1 MVTGGFRRRD
11 VMEQAISSGGAD
23 LIGVGRPLCVMTDAP
38 AQILQGLAE
47 LPRFEAQLA
56 LLPTWLAFLN
66 RIKIVRTVAS
76 FGVQYWYYAQLEMLG
91 STSRAAPDMTVF
103 AATRKVLAQQ
113 QRWVAARR
121 RL

>member
-11 VMEQAISSGGAD
+11 VMEQAIASGGAD
-23 LIGVGRPLCVMTDAP
+23 LIGVGRPMCVMTDAP
-38 AQILQGLAE
+38 GQLLQGLAE

-66 RIKIVRTVAS
+66 RSTTVRTFAS
-76 FGVQYWYYAQLEMLG
+76 FGVQYWYYAQLDALG
-91 STSRAAPDMTVF
+91 SSGRAVPDMTVF

-113 QRWVAARR
+113 RRWVAARR

>member
-1 MVTGGFRRRD
+1 M
-11 VMEQAISSGGAD
+11 
-23 LIGVGRPLCVMTDAP
+23 CVMTDAP
-38 AQILQGLAE
+38 EKLMQGLAE

-56 LLPTWLAFLN
+56 LLPTWLGFLN
-66 RIKIVRTVAS
+66 KIKTVRTLAT

-91 STSRAAPDMTVF
+91 VNATAAADMTVF

-113 QRWVAARR
+113 RRWVAARR

>member
-1 MVTGGFRRRD
+1 
-11 VMEQAISSGGAD
+11 MEQAIAGGGAD
-23 LIGVGRPLCVMTDAP
+23 LIGLGRPLCVMTDAP
-38 AQILQGLAE
+38 EQLLKGLAE

-56 LLPTWLAFLN
+56 LFPSWLAFLN
-66 RIKIVRTVAS
+66 RITTVRTFAS

-91 STSRAAPDMTVF
+91 NNGRAAPDMTVF

-113 QRWVAARR
+113 RRWVSARR

>member
-1 MVTGGFRRRD
+1 
-11 VMEQAISSGGAD
+11 
-23 LIGVGRPLCVMTDAP
+23 MTDAP

-47 LPRFEAQLA
+47 QPRFEAQLS
-56 LLPTWLAFLN
+56 LFPTWLAFLT
-66 RIKIVRTVAS
+66 RIKIVRTIAS

-91 STSRAAPDMTVF
+91 SNGRAAPDMTVF

>member
-1 MVTGGFRRRD
+1 
-11 VMEQAISSGGAD
+11 MEQAIRSGGAD
-23 LIGVGRPLCVMTDAP
+23 LIGLGRPLCVMTDAP
-38 AQILQGLAE
+38 AQILQGLEE

-56 LLPTWLAFLN
+56 LFPTWLAFLN
-66 RIKIVRTVAS
+66 RIKILRTIAS

-91 STSRAAPDMTVF
+91 SSGRAAPDMTVF